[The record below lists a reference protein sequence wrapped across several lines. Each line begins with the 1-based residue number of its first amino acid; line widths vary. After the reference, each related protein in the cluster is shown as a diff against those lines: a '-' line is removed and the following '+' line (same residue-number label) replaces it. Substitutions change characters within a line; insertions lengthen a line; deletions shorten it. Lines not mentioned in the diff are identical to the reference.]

1 MKGAGTATRTTCPVA
16 RQVMYNAIR
25 ERDATRL
32 NSRSILT
39 IALLVAMTVA
49 TFAADRLIPIGIGV
63 WVLYLVP
70 LVLTTQLLPQW
81 TGVALSIGSVLLLV
95 GLVETKPGTSQEV
108 AVISR
113 ALGLIVLVFTGLFL
127 LHHRRTVEALR
138 ASEDRYR
145 LLLEQHSRAKAEAAL
160 QEVQERFRSIFHSSH
175 DAIAYATF
183 EGALLEI
190 NEAFA
195 RLTGRSREELLS
207 PGGAALWSSLQ
218 LSPAQVQQLRETG
231 VPLVYEIDY
240 QRDQTPICHLNVHAF
255 VVQSSDGLKSGL
267 AMVIRNITDLKHAE
281 AELRR
286 ASDELR
292 AKNEALARTN
302 ELLSAAQR
310 TATRAQRLS
319 AIGQFA
325 ATVAH
330 KIGTPL
336 TALSGHVQLLMED
349 LSLPP
354 KVRGRLQTVEAQI
367 ERTSRIIQDLLLYT
381 RRAAPVRS
389 RIDVNDCLQ
398 ECIALFRT
406 ECDRQH
412 VACIAD
418 LQAGLP
424 PVEADRQHVQEAFNH
439 LIENALQAMPTG
451 GSLCIRSFVM
461 DSPTTGAER
470 GAGTIGVELV
480 DTGCGINP
488 DHLAQIFQPFFT
500 TKQAG
505 RGTGLGLAI
514 VQETVRTHGGRITVE
529 SEPGKGTSFT
539 IQLPMAERK
548 E

>member
-1 MKGAGTATRTTCPVA
+1 MFDLRQGLRNWPPRDVIMVTLLMAITA
-16 RQVMYNAIR
+16 
-25 ERDATRL
+25 
-32 NSRSILT
+32 
-39 IALLVAMTVA
+39 A
-49 TFAADRLIPIGIGV
+49 TFAADRLIPLGVAV
-63 WVLYLVP
+63 WVLYLIP
-70 LVLTTQLLPQW
+70 LVLATQLLPRL
-81 TGVALSIGSVLLLV
+81 TGAALVIGSALLLL
-95 GLVETKPGTSQEV
+95 GLIESKPGTSFEV
-108 AVISR
+108 GVISR
-113 ALGLIVLVFTGLFL
+113 ALGLIVFVFTGLFL
-127 LHHRRTVEALR
+127 LQHRKTVEALR
-138 ASEDRYR
+138 ESENRYR
-145 LLLEQHSRAKAEAAL
+145 LLLEQHSRARAEAAL
-160 QEVQERFRSIFHSSH
+160 QEVQERFKSIFHSSH

-183 EGALLEI
+183 DGSLLEL
-190 NEAFA
+190 NDAFV
-195 RLTGRSREELLS
+195 RLTGRPREDWLR
-207 PGGAALWSSLQ
+207 PDADAGPLWSSLS
-218 LSPAQVQQLRETG
+218 LSAAHFEQLRETG
-231 VPLVYEIDY
+231 APLVYEASY
-240 QRDQTPICHLNVHAF
+240 QRDQDRTQHLNVHAF
-255 VVQSSDGLKSGL
+255 VVQGSDGLKSGL
-267 AMVIRNITDLKHAE
+267 AMVIRDITDLREAE

-286 ASDELR
+286 ASEELR
-292 AKNEALARTN
+292 TKNEALARSN

-325 ATVAH
+325 ATIAH

-349 LSLPP
+349 LTLPA

-389 RIDVNDCLQ
+389 PVDVNECLQ
-398 ECIALFRT
+398 ECAALFRT

-412 VACIAD
+412 VTCIVD

-424 PVEADRQHVQEAFNH
+424 LVEADRQHLQEAFNH
-439 LIENALQAMPTG
+439 LIENALQAMQNG
-451 GSLCIRSFVM
+451 GSLCVRSFPMDLPMPGLVM
-461 DSPTTGAER
+461 HDR
-470 GAGTIGVELV
+470 GSIGVQVV

-505 RGTGLGLAI
+505 KGTGLGLAI

-539 IQLPMAERK
+539 IQLPITERT